1 MGIDQAAFNQIST
14 TLARH
19 YDSIYFVDIET
30 GSFTAFVPPRM
41 FADLKIPPSG
51 DDFFALAR
59 TNAHLCVHPDDLA
72 RALRIH
78 DKNEVLRQLSQD
90 DSYTICIK
98 LFMGGKVTHVR
109 QVYLMCD
116 DRQHVVCCMEDIEKE
131 YLGKEEEKQQVDKS
145 AERLARMDKL
155 TGVKNR
161 TAFDEFSVNL
171 DEKVASG
178 AHNSNYA
185 VVVCNINDLKYIND
199 VNGHSFGDEVIQQ
212 ASRLVCNTFKHSP
225 VFRVGEDEFVAVLS
239 DGDFEIRDQLMDS
252 LREESRVNGLMHSGP
267 VLAAGMAIYDADRDE
282 GVATVFEKAGQM
294 MRENK
299 DSIKVKSSSFS
310 LKKPEGAAVPEA
322 MIPSERKK
330 YLDGMFASLFT
341 VSEGGYIFLIDLR
354 YEYSRWSLAMVD
366 DFGLRSEYLHHATKI
381 IQERIHPDDL
391 ESYNESVNAAI
402 FSGAA
407 VKPISFRLHNLEGSY
422 IPVTAKCF
430 VQCDSKGNPEYFGGK
445 LVLQ

>member
-1 MGIDQAAFNQIST
+1 MGIDQAAFHQIAT

-30 GSFTAFVPPRM
+30 GSFTAFVPPRLL
-41 FADLKIPPSG
+41 AELKIPSEG

-59 TNAHLCVHPDDLA
+59 QNAHIIVHPDDLD
-72 RALRIH
+72 RAVKLH
-78 DKNEVLRQLSQD
+78 DKAEILRQLSHD
-90 DSYTICIK
+90 DSFTACIR
-98 LFMGGKVTHVR
+98 LAMDGKIIHVR
-109 QVYLMCD
+109 QVYLLCD
-116 DRQHVVCCMEDIEKE
+116 DRQHVVCCMENIEKE
-131 YLGKEEEKQQVDKS
+131 YIGKEEPKQADKS

-161 TAFDEFSVNL
+161 AAFDDFAANL
-171 DEKVASG
+171 DEKVGTG
-178 AHNSNYA
+178 AHDGIYA

-199 VNGHSFGDEVIQQ
+199 AKGRSFGDEAIQQ
-212 ASRLVCNTFKHSP
+212 ASRMVCNTFTHSP

-239 DGDFEIRDQLMDS
+239 GGDYEARDQLLDK

-267 VLAAGMAIYDADRDE
+267 VLAAGMAIFDSDRDE
-282 GVATVFEKAGQM
+282 GVASVFEKAGRM

-299 DSIKVKSSSFS
+299 ESIKDKASKFP
-310 LKKPEGAAVPEA
+310 LKKAEGAAVPEA

-330 YLDGMFASLFT
+330 QLDGMFASLFT

-354 YEYSRWSLAMVD
+354 FEYSRWSLAMVD

-407 VKPISFRLHNLEGSY
+407 VKPISFRLHNMEGAY
-422 IPVTAKCF
+422 IPVTARCF